1 MRVFVLSMRGEPLM
15 PCKCAKA
22 RHLLKDGK
30 AFVAC
35 MSPFTIQLKIATG
48 ENRQPITPGIDPG
61 AKAIGLSASTE
72 KAELYSAEVEVRQDI
87 SRLISDRR
95 ELRRARRSRKTRYRA
110 PRFSNRV
117 RSRNKGWLAPSVEHK
132 VATHLA
138 CVGKI
143 LQILP
148 VTTIVYEEARFDI
161 QRLQNPEIAGIEYQ
175 NGPQRGF
182 DNVRACVLDRD
193 GSACQ
198 HCHGKSK
205 DPRLHVHHLQSAR
218 TGGDAPNNLITLCT
232 TCHKAL
238 HAGTIRLK
246 RTRGRSYKGAA
257 HVNILRKAIVQRLKA
272 AHPELEIRT
281 TCGYITK
288 RTRQE
293 YGIAR
298 SHRAD
303 AFCIAGNMGATRL
316 DVCSFQKQIRRHNRK
331 IHKLTISR
339 GGKRK
344 LHQAPYEVEGFRLF
358 DKVLCEGNVGFILG
372 RRTSGSFPHYSF
384 KVCTLDGTVL
394 SKSIHCRKLR
404 LLERR
409 TTFLTE
415 VRYGGGASSP
425 R

>member
-1 MRVFVLSMRGEPLM
+1 MSQTMRVFVLNMRGEPLM

-48 ENRQPITPGIDPG
+48 ENRQPITLGIDPG
-61 AKAIGLSASTE
+61 AKTIGLSASTE
-72 KAELYSAEVEVRQDI
+72 EAELYSAEVEERQDI
-87 SRLISDRR
+87 PRLNSDRR
-95 ELRRARRSRKTRYRA
+95 ELRRARRYRKTRYRA

-117 RSRNKGWLAPSVEHK
+117 GRRNKGWLAPSLEHK
-132 VATHLA
+132 VATHHA

-143 LQILP
+143 LKILP
-148 VTTIVYEEARFDI
+148 VTTIVFEEAKFDI
-161 QRLQNPEIAGIEYQ
+161 QRLQNLEIAGIEYQ
-175 NGPQRGF
+175 NGPQRDF
-182 DNVRACVLDRD
+182 DNVRAYVLDRD
-193 GSACQ
+193 GYTCQ
-198 HCHGKSK
+198 HCKGKSG

-238 HAGTIRLK
+238 HAGTIKLK
-246 RTRGRSYKGAA
+246 RTRGRSYKGAT
-257 HVNILRKAIVQRLKA
+257 HLSILRKAIVQRLKA
-272 AHPELEIRT
+272 AYPELEIRT
-281 TCGYITK
+281 TYGYITK
-288 RTRQE
+288 RTREE
-293 YGIAR
+293 YGIAK

-316 DVCSFQKQIRRHNRK
+316 DIYYFQKQIRRHNRK
-331 IHKLTISR
+331 IHNLTIYK

-358 DKVLCEGNVGFILG
+358 DKVLCEGYVGFILG
-372 RRTSGSFPHYSF
+372 RRTSGYF
-384 KVCTLDGTVL
+384 KVCTLGGTVL
-394 SKSIHCRKLR
+394 STSIHCRKLR